1 MRYCLRIDAIVS
13 LSDTSIPTINND
25 GAVKPDS
32 YYTRSINY
40 FSIMGKEEENPILFR
55 VEPGDEISFTIGFL
69 VGDNRRGGQNDLSSL
84 VLSDYDGGFEG
95 DFIDLNLEAP

>member
-1 MRYCLRIDAIVS
+1 
-13 LSDTSIPTINND
+13 
-25 GAVKPDS
+25 
-32 YYTRSINY
+32 
-40 FSIMGKEEENPILFR
+40 MGKEEENPILFR